1 MSALGLPGKILRILA
16 TEGRGGIAA
25 RIRRRWRLWS
35 FRPQVLE
42 KQYDGF
48 RFRFYIGTT
57 EGQEWYGKFVDTRL
71 YKPVRAELAWL
82 ARAAAPGD
90 LVADVGA
97 HHGYFSLLLSHWVGA
112 EGKVYAFECLPE
124 NAEIAARN
132 VALNGFQNMDV
143 VRKAVGARSGTVEI
157 VNNSGG
163 ILGRR
168 GPEVSPLEAEM
179 IALDEFFPARVP
191 DLLKIDV
198 EGYEFEVLKG
208 ARRCLAA
215 RPKIALEFHCFQFAD
230 PVAHVERVLGL
241 LPTEG
246 YHYQIAYEAGDELV
260 DYAFASDSPTV
271 IGRRY
276 NPHLYGLP
284 TER

>member
-1 MSALGLPGKILRILA
+1 MNALGLPGKVLRILA
-16 TEGRGGIAA
+16 TEGLRGIAA
-25 RIRRRWRLWS
+25 RIRRRWRLWT
-35 FRPQVLE
+35 FRPHVLE
-42 KQYDGF
+42 KEYESF

-57 EGQEWYGKFVDTRL
+57 EGQEWYGKFVDARL
-71 YKPVRAELAWL
+71 YKPVRVELAWL
-82 ARAAAPGD
+82 ARAAAPGY

-112 EGKVYAFECLPE
+112 GGRVYAFECLPE
-124 NAEIAARN
+124 NADIAARN
-132 VALNGFQNMDV
+132 VALNGLDNMTV
-143 VRKAVGARSGTVEI
+143 VRQAVGAQSGTVEI

-163 ILGRR
+163 IMGRR
-168 GPEVSPLEAEM
+168 GPEVSLLKMEM
-179 IALDEFFPARVP
+179 IALDEFFSERVP

-215 RPKIALEFHCFQFAD
+215 RPKIALEFHCFQFQD
-230 PVAHVERVLGL
+230 PVAHVGRVLRL

-246 YHYQIAYEAGDELV
+246 YDYQIAYEAGDELV
-260 DYAFASDSPTV
+260 DYALHGDSATV
-271 IGRRY
+271 IGKAY

-284 TER
+284 RER